1 MNKRKKIYSWMVRCS
16 FVIGVILL
24 INVWLLLSSHRLTFA
39 SAPKN
44 DEMAVVN
51 TENDKTE
58 SVSLPENYTPEQIES
73 ILARLGDDQVR
84 RLLIKELQKSASGL
98 KTDSRS
104 GQDSESLPGFI
115 MQMGDVTGLAQ
126 VRMME
131 VTSNIK
137 NIPADIL
144 KALQKLIGRKG
155 TFRVIGLLIVLAIFG
170 VAFGAEFLFK
180 RFYADFQRKA
190 KSIPPMGGSLKFWSA
205 VLNFLPEL
213 LGIIIFALASIVL
226 FLPFYSISSDSLR
239 HVFVN
244 FLIVIVISRLM
255 TSLSRMLCSPDESG
269 LRMIPLSDQAS
280 DYLHRN
286 IVILTWIAAFG
297 LVICGL
303 LYRLQIQLDSYIALM
318 VVQSTVVILFIAG
331 IVWKNRISVAQ
342 TIIGSDSADSEGRS
356 WFKEQLAAIWHIL
369 ALVYLF
375 FFLIAWT
382 GRLVLVGPQFDGA
395 FIISILIV
403 PIFLAVDHI
412 AQMLITYTVGTI
424 SSSKSESLDKGAG
437 QAESSEKNQE
447 KLDLQ
452 KKLETEEKMREE
464 HYLPIARKITRI
476 IIIFV
481 LAFWLLS
488 LWGVDVLF
496 GKALARAAFEV
507 VVILALAHI
516 VWGFTINLIDRKL
529 QESEPIAG
537 ESDPG
542 EESEWGG
549 AVLDRSQTV
558 LPVFRKFLG
567 SVLVI
572 MVTMII
578 LSSIGVNIAPL
589 LAGAGVIGLAIG
601 FGAQK
606 LVSDIFSG
614 VFYLIDDSFRVGEYL
629 MAGNVSGS
637 VEKITLRNLWLR
649 HHLGMIQIVAFSDL
663 GPITNY
669 MRGGMVV
676 KFNLEFPYDADI
688 DKIRKIVKKVG
699 IEMLEDEEQGP
710 NFIKQIKSQGVRD
723 ISNSVMT
730 IRVKF
735 TAQPGTHFLIRRL
748 AYKRIT
754 EALAKAGINYA
765 HRKVIVDI
773 AQPEPPKDQSSDVP
787 SEETQ
792 GNSKSSDMD
801 LNQTLKAGAAAAL
814 ETIIDEEKKEEQKQK
829 K

>member
-16 FVIGVILL
+16 FVLGVILL
-24 INVWLLLSSHRLTFA
+24 INVWLLLFSHCLTFA
-39 SAPKN
+39 STPKN
-44 DEMAVVN
+44 DEMAVAN
-51 TENDKTE
+51 AENDKTE
-58 SVSLPENYTPEQIES
+58 SVSLPENYTTEQIES

-115 MQMGDVTGLAQ
+115 QQMGYRAGLAQ

-131 VTSNIK
+131 VLSNIK
-137 NIPADIL
+137 NMPADIL

-155 TFRVIGLLIVLAIFG
+155 TFRVIGLLVVLAIFG

-190 KSIPPMGGSLKFWSA
+190 KSIPLGGSLKFWSA
-205 VLNFLPEL
+205 GLKFLPEL
-213 LGIIIFALASIVL
+213 LGIIIFALTSIVL
-226 FLPFYSISSDSLR
+226 FLPFYSISSHSLR
-239 HVFVN
+239 LVFVD
-244 FLIVIVISRLM
+244 FLIVIVISRLV
-255 TSLSRMLCSPDESG
+255 TSLSRMVCSPDESE
-269 LRMIPLSDQAS
+269 LRMIPLSDQDS

-286 IVILTWIAAFG
+286 IVVLTWIAVFG
-297 LVICGL
+297 IIISGL
-303 LYRLQIQLDSYIALM
+303 LYRLQIELDSYITLM
-318 VVQSTVVILFIAG
+318 IVLGTVVILFVAG

-342 TIIGSDSADSEGRS
+342 TIIGNGSADSEGRA
-356 WFKEQLAAIWHIL
+356 WFKEQLAAVWHIL
-369 ALVYLF
+369 VLFYLF
-375 FFLIAWT
+375 FIWIAML
-382 GRLVLVGPQFDGA
+382 GRLVLASGPQLDGA

-412 AQMLITYTVGTI
+412 AQKLISSTVGAV
-424 SSSKSESLDKGAG
+424 SSSKSGSLDKGAS
-437 QAESSEKNQE
+437 QAENSEKNQE

-452 KKLETEEKMREE
+452 KKLESEEKMHEE
-464 HYLPIARKITRI
+464 QYLPIARKITRI

-496 GKALARAAFEV
+496 GKALASAAFEV

-516 VWGFTINLIDRKL
+516 TWGFTINLIDRKL

-537 ESDPG
+537 ESDPQ

-572 MVTMII
+572 MVTMIV

-614 VFYLIDDSFRVGEYL
+614 VFYLIDDSFRMGEYL
-629 MAGNVSGS
+629 MAGSLKGS

-649 HHLGMIQIVAFSDL
+649 HHRGMLQIIPFSDL
-663 GPITNY
+663 GAITNY
-669 MRGGMVV
+669 MRGGIVV

-699 IEMLEDEEQGP
+699 IVMLEDEEHGP
-710 NFIKQIKSQGVRD
+710 NFIGQVKSQGVRD

-735 TAQPGTHFLIRRL
+735 TAQPGTQFLIRRL
-748 AYKRIT
+748 AYKQIT

-765 HRKVIVDI
+765 HRKVIVDVG
-773 AQPEPPKDQSSDVP
+773 QPEPPKDQSSDVP

-801 LNQTLKAGAAAAL
+801 LNQTLIAGGAAALA
-814 ETIIDEEKKEEQKQK
+814 TIVDEEKKEEQKQK

>member
-1 MNKRKKIYSWMVRCS
+1 MNKRKKIYSWMNRCS
-16 FVIGVILL
+16 VVLVVLL
-24 INVWLLLSSHRLTFA
+24 INVWLLFSFHCLTFA

-51 TENDKTE
+51 AENDKTE
-58 SVSLPENYTPEQIES
+58 SMSLPENYTTDQIES

-84 RLLIKELQKSASGL
+84 RLLIKELQKSASDL

-104 GQDSESLPGFI
+104 GPDSESLTGFI
-115 MQMGDVTGLAQ
+115 QRMGYVAGLAQ
-126 VRMME
+126 SRMME

-137 NIPADIL
+137 NIPTDIL

-155 TFRVIGLLIVLAIFG
+155 TFRVMGLLIVLAIFC
-170 VAFGAEFLFK
+170 VAIGAEFIFK
-180 RFYADFQRKA
+180 RFYADFQRKE
-190 KSIPPMGGSLKFWSA
+190 KSIPSMEGSLKFWSA
-205 VLNFLPEL
+205 VLKFLPEL
-213 LGIIIFALASIVL
+213 LGIIIFALTSIVIY
-226 FLPFYSISSDSLR
+226 LPFYNISSDSLR
-239 HVFVN
+239 LVFVD
-244 FLIVIVISRLM
+244 FLLLIVISRLL
-255 TSLSRMLCSPDESG
+255 TSFSRMICSPDESG
-269 LRMIPLSDQAS
+269 LRMIQLSDQAS

-286 IVILTWIAAFG
+286 IVIITWIAVFG
-297 LVICGL
+297 LMICGL
-303 LYRLQIQLDSYIALM
+303 LYHLQIELDSYITLM
-318 VVQSTVVILFIAG
+318 IVHGTVVILFIAG
-331 IVWKNRISVAQ
+331 IVWKNRTSVAQ
-342 TIIGSDSADSEGRS
+342 TIIGKDYSDSEGRS
-356 WFKEQLAAIWHIL
+356 WLKEQFAAIWHIL
-369 ALVYLF
+369 ALFYLF
-375 FFLIAWT
+375 FVWVAWS
-382 GRLVLVGPQFDGA
+382 GRLVLVGPRFDGA
-395 FIISILIV
+395 VIISILIV

-412 AQMLITYTVGTI
+412 AQKLITSTVGKI
-424 SSSKSESLDKGAG
+424 SSYRSGSLDKDAI
-437 QAESSEKNQE
+437 QAENSEKNQE

-452 KKLETEEKMREE
+452 KKQETEEKKREE
-464 HYLPIARKITRI
+464 HYLPIARKIIRI

-481 LAFWLLS
+481 LAFWLLDV
-488 LWGVDVLF
+488 WGVDILF
-496 GKALARAAFEV
+496 GKALARAAFSV

-516 VWGFTINLIDRKL
+516 TWGFTINLIDRKL

-537 ESDPG
+537 ESDSE

-549 AVLDRSQTV
+549 VVLDRSQTV
-558 LPVFRKFLG
+558 LPLFRKFIG

-589 LAGAGVIGLAIG
+589 LAGAGVLGLAIG

-606 LVSDIFSG
+606 LVSDVFSG

-629 MAGNVSGS
+629 MAGSLAGS

-649 HHLGMIQIVAFSDL
+649 HHRGMLQIVPFSDL
-663 GPITNY
+663 GPIINY
-669 MRGGMVV
+669 NRGGMVV

-688 DKIRKIVKKVG
+688 DKIRKIIKKVG
-699 IEMLEDEEQGP
+699 IEMLEDEEFGP
-710 NFIKQIKSQGVRD
+710 NFINQVKSQGVRD

-735 TAQPGTHFLIRRL
+735 TAQPGTHFVIRRQ

-765 HRKVIVDI
+765 HRKVIVDV
-773 AQPEPPKDQSSDVP
+773 AQPDPPKDQSSDVP

-792 GNSKSSDMD
+792 GKSKSSDMD